1 LPSNSPYL
9 ASWKLENAK
18 KSPKKSII
26 TGNPG
31 GEIVK
36 SLEIQAFSKI
46 AGASQSYSP
55 ERRKRAEIAC
65 KTGLLMVGLGT

>member
-1 LPSNSPYL
+1 V
-9 ASWKLENAK
+9 ENTK
-18 KSPKKSII
+18 KSPDKLII

-31 GEIVK
+31 IEIAK
-36 SLEIQAFSKI
+36 NLEIQAFSKN
-46 AGASQSYSP
+46 AGASQSQWP